1 MKRFEDKVSFEGSA
15 KSQGFKPVQAPD
27 VTPLLRQ
34 NMETQRTSMESV
46 RSFGLKSGLQDLEN
60 SQLSN
65 LAPFSKTLS
74 DVITTG
80 LEAKRDQLK
89 EEGLQLA
96 YTDGLPENVTS
107 TFDAQ
112 EQQLKDTHEQIQRVA
127 DTAQQKG
134 EAFEGVY
141 QIRQLSGWKKYG
153 YAMGMAQNAGSQYQ
167 GAMEQA
173 FAEVPEDTPVA
184 EKAALLAQARGQY
197 LSRLS
202 DINPA
207 LLNKYAFPA
216 MREADASLLNRW
228 RKEDIA
234 RTQDRLADEA
244 YSIWQNDPVNG
255 FNDGVNGLIRTGK
268 YDRRNARLFL
278 LNSLTDPTQIDQIG
292 ELTSWDGKTSWADKY
307 PQEWADAKRR
317 AIKAENDAY
326 ATGQMQVELE
336 GRRWFDS
343 VQQLWKEQPPTDREI
358 QEARNYMQDNFEGF
372 IDPDLESYK
381 PRSTDREAERYYTE
395 MFDRASRSG
404 ALTESMLQDPKVP
417 KTVYDSY
424 IGRAQANDKAR
435 KDAPEFEQY
444 TKQLKADIQGLTGR
458 QDIDGSKPGEELAV
472 AKAQADF
479 QRIYLNKMRGGAT
492 NAAQAAGEAYAE
504 VKAQI
509 DAGDARPGN
518 PAGIYAYNDGKGFYN
533 IIPTNINGQWD
544 RHKTA
549 VDNVINNAPKND
561 PGSVLDRTLLVP
573 KSQVE
578 DAVRNSSSPN
588 WNPPPIAN
596 YISQR
601 FGGTI
606 SPWEVMLRQARAHG
620 VGDLTPPPALQQAQ
634 ETMSPEFARL
644 LSYKPSSRRVSRA
657 YISTGSFN
665 PTLVKNGYG
674 ETILQAA
681 QQNGIDPGL
690 LAGLIE
696 VESGFDPNQTSR
708 AGAVGIA
715 QIVPEY
721 HPDVDPRDPKAS
733 IFYAAKYLKQLEK
746 QLGSIDEAVYAY
758 NGGPGGIR
766 KSAENRAY
774 GPKVMKAAAKYGY
787 GADRGWSNPAL
798 LHPRIAYI
806 TGNIGPTSTG
816 PHLDVKRVGGGRF
829 DPKALDRYV
838 EVDDPTMGRVP
849 LSRIPVTDTF
859 DGHVARGSHGIDY
872 GTYSGSKVYL
882 RGGAKVV
889 SSTPTEHGDKL
900 TIQLPNGQQFTFLHG
915 KKA

>member
-15 KSQGFKPVQAPD
+15 KSQGFKPIQAPD

-34 NMETQRTSMESV
+34 NMETQRSSMESV
-46 RSFGLKSGLQDLEN
+46 RTFGLKSGLQDLEN

-96 YTDGLPENVTS
+96 YTDGLPENVTR

-112 EQQLKDTHEQIQRVA
+112 EQQLKNTHEQIQRVA

-197 LSRLS
+197 LSRLA

-207 LLNKYAFPA
+207 LLNKYAFPS

-255 FNDGVNGLIRTGK
+255 FTDGVNALIRTGK

-292 ELTSWDGKTSWADKY
+292 EQTSWDGKTTWADKY

-336 GRRWFDS
+336 GRRWFDQ
-343 VQQLWKEQPPTDREI
+343 VQQLWREQPPTDHEI
-358 QEARNYMQDNFEGF
+358 EAARNYMQDNFEGY
-372 IDPDLESYK
+372 IDPDLETYK
-381 PRSTDREAERYYTE
+381 PRSTDRESERYYTDL
-395 MFDRASRSG
+395 FDRASRSG

-417 KTVYDSY
+417 KTVYDAY

-479 QRIYLNKMRGGAT
+479 QRIYLNKVRGGAT
-492 NAAQAAGEAYAE
+492 NPATAAAEAYAE

-509 DAGDARPGN
+509 DAGDAKPGN
-518 PAGIYAYNDGKGFYN
+518 PAGIYAYDNDKGFFN
-533 IIPTNINGQWD
+533 IIPKNINGQWD
-544 RHKTA
+544 KHKIA

-578 DAVRNSSSPN
+578 EAVRNSSSPN

-620 VGDLTPPPALQQAQ
+620 VGELTPPPALQQVQ

-644 LSYKPSSRRVSRA
+644 LNYKPSSRRVSRA

-674 ETILQAA
+674 NIILQAA
-681 QQNGIDPGL
+681 QQHGIDPGL

-708 AGAVGIA
+708 AGAIGIA
-715 QIVPEY
+715 QIVPKY
-721 HPDVDPRDPKAS
+721 HPDVDPRDPQAS
-733 IFYAAKYLKQLEK
+733 IFYAAKYLKQLET

-766 KSAENRAY
+766 KSDENRAY

-829 DPKALDRYV
+829 DAKALDRYV
-838 EVDDPTMGRVP
+838 EVDDPTLGRVP
-849 LSRIPVTDTF
+849 LSRIPVTETF

-889 SSTPTEHGDKL
+889 SSSPTEHGDKL